1 MFSPGEKKS
10 IRARHE
16 RGAHPSTPTMLY
28 RCLVFALL
36 ASASAFMPLATRR
49 PTVSTLTTVPRLA
62 TSVHM
67 VDDPAAKAAAAAK
80 VKAAADKKKEA
91 AAAKEGD
98 AGEEEDPVA
107 KAAAEAKAAE
117 EEAAKKAAEEEAK
130 KKKAAEAKA
139 KADAKAAAEKAE
151 ALECF
156 SDPTLVLTPRLG
168 APAASVNE
176 RADFL
181 REKGIPEAAV
191 KAALKEL
198 GQEEIPYERDYF
210 GNIIFPNIINGKP
223 VYKAPNP
230 N

>member
-1 MFSPGEKKS
+1 
-10 IRARHE
+10 
-16 RGAHPSTPTMLY
+16 MLY

-49 PTVSTLTTVPRLA
+49 PTVSTLTSAPRLA

-80 VKAAADKKKEA
+80 VKAATDAKKKA
-91 AAAKEGD
+91 AAEKKEGD
-98 AGEEEDPVA
+98 AGEEEEDPVA

-151 ALECF
+151 AVECF

-210 GNIIFPNIINGKP
+210 GNIIFPTYINGKP
-223 VYKAPNP
+223 QYKAGRGGL
-230 N
+230 

>member
-1 MFSPGEKKS
+1 
-10 IRARHE
+10 
-16 RGAHPSTPTMLY
+16 MLY

-49 PTVSTLTTVPRLA
+49 PTVSTLTTAPRLA

>member
-1 MFSPGEKKS
+1 
-10 IRARHE
+10 
-16 RGAHPSTPTMLY
+16 MLY
-28 RCLVFALL
+28 KCLMFALL
-36 ASASAFMPLATRR
+36 ASASAFMPMATRR
-49 PTVSTLTTVPRLA
+49 PTVSTLTSVPRLA

-80 VKAAADKKKEA
+80 VKAAADAKKEKA
-91 AAAKEGD
+91 AAAEGD
-98 AGEEEDPVA
+98 GEEEDPVA

-151 ALECF
+151 AVECF
-156 SDPTLVLTPRLG
+156 SDPSLVLTPRLG
-168 APAASVNE
+168 APPASVNE

-181 REKGIPEAAV
+181 REKGIPDVAV

-210 GNIIFPNIINGKP
+210 GNIIFPSIINGKP
-223 VYKAPNP
+223 VYKAGRGGL
-230 N
+230 

>member
-1 MFSPGEKKS
+1 MLLSAFFQAS
-10 IRARHE
+10 E
-16 RGAHPSTPTMLY
+16 RLLRLRSSV
-28 RCLVFALL
+28 VFALL
-36 ASASAFMPLATRR
+36 ASACAFMPLATRR
-49 PTVSTLTTVPRLA
+49 PTVSTLTSVPRLA
-62 TSVHM
+62 ASVHM

-80 VKAAADKKKEA
+80 VKAAADAKKKA
-91 AAAKEGD
+91 AAAKKEDGD

-107 KAAAEAKAAE
+107 KAAAEKKAAE

-151 ALECF
+151 AVACF
-156 SDPTLVLTPRLG
+156 SDPSLVLTPRLG
-168 APAASVNE
+168 APPASVNE

-181 REKGIPEAAV
+181 REKGIPDAAV

-210 GNIIFPNIINGKP
+210 GNIIFPNIIDGKP
-223 VYKAPNP
+223 VYKAGRGGL
-230 N
+230 